1 MSMMGGAEIF
11 IRSNGGFDDMPPQ
24 NSIVLES
31 QNIADAK
38 FAGHRVTGKFFC
50 FLILYFG
57 R

>member
-31 QNIADAK
+31 QNIAGGK
-38 FAGHRVTGKFFC
+38 FAGHRVNGKFF
-50 FLILYFG
+50 ILFFKLW
-57 R
+57 